1 MYCAGLK
8 HCPHLLQQFIYIRGS
23 RIRYNTVDSVTTVN
37 SWNSPD
43 ETQDW
48 SHAEMTLLGLGLV
61 KYVTMSHVKKSSEE
75 PQWRKAYSGLG
86 IVNHL
91 TKS

>member
-1 MYCAGLK
+1 M
-8 HCPHLLQQFIYIRGS
+8 
-23 RIRYNTVDSVTTVN
+23 RYNTVDSVTTVN
-37 SWNSPD
+37 PGIALKN
-43 ETQDW
+43 
-48 SHAEMTLLGLGLV
+48 HIAEMTLLGLGLV
-61 KYVTMSHVKKSSEE
+61 KSVTMSHVKKSSEE